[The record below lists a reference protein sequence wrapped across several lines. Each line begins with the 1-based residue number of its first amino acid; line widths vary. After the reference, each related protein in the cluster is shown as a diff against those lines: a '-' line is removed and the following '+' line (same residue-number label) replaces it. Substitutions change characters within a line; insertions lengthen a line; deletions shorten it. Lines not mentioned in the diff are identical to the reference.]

1 MNSLKDLT
9 NKLDNISG
17 LRVVLLEVR
26 CKMTNS
32 YSINTIIEYLNKNHP
47 DVKIK
52 KNESRKYHEIY
63 IDQKNKI
70 KIYEL
75 RCVRIFGKNIDDIQK
90 YVDTFINIA
99 GLNKYCL
106 FAFKPCFIACTIK
119 NIFIDIE
126 KIPLDL
132 CKSFKL
138 FTKIIYEN
146 IYIHVFN
153 RENIPVGTIAI
164 AGSNPDE
171 IIDAYNFIYDFKS
184 DIGTRYITS
193 KDPLEVTDMVIEI

>member
-9 NKLDNISG
+9 NKLDDIPG

-32 YSINTIIEYLNKNHP
+32 YSINTVIEYLNKNHP

-63 IDQKNKI
+63 IDKKNKI

-75 RCVRIFGKNIDDIQK
+75 RHVRISGKNIDDICK
-90 YVDTFINIA
+90 SIDTFINIV
-99 GLNKYCL
+99 GLTKFSL
-106 FAFKPCFIACTIK
+106 FAFEPCFIACTIK

-126 KIPLDL
+126 KIPPDL

-138 FTKIIYEN
+138 FTKIIYKN

-153 RENIPVGTIAI
+153 RVNIPVGTIAI

-171 IIDAYNFIYDFKS
+171 IIDAYNFIYNFK
-184 DIGTRYITS
+184 DIVIIHITS
-193 KDPLEVTDMVIEI
+193 KDPLEVTDMTIEI